1 MKTKRKVKFS
11 KLLLVTFVI
20 LMAVFLFSMV
30 IYNYQGLMYYSK
42 NILGMET
49 HSNSTTNQLSEASMG
64 QTIEE
69 RFNLEKGRTFTID
82 SIMADEKRNLFYL
95 FYTISFP
102 EELLSTESIS
112 YETSSLSGFQTQ
124 SRQQRPELF
133 FMTKDRAEQKG
144 MYTYDYNAIN
154 AFAKKLNFEVSHHPH
169 EVTKISF
176 PYNPNQ
182 VTELPKEK
190 KINETTDINR
200 GSITLDTIT
209 TYPNMT
215 VIKGNI
221 DPSAFN
227 TLRGGVQL
235 VADNEPVT
243 FHDKFIKDADGTFE
257 LYYNPLP
264 MDFDELKLEVNPSI
278 GFKTINKTVDPK
290 KVDGKMLQFHTKDVM
305 IQDVS
310 HHAKQL
316 EITIVADK
324 TIQSFNGV
332 SVKTRQDDIV
342 PVKETK
348 NEKSKQQKNGEIMTE
363 TTYVFDTKEEPI
375 SLSINSIKYEK
386 STDEII
392 EIPIE

>member
-1 MKTKRKVKFS
+1 
-11 KLLLVTFVI
+11 
-20 LMAVFLFSMV
+20 
-30 IYNYQGLMYYSK
+30 
-42 NILGMET
+42 
-49 HSNSTTNQLSEASMG
+49 
-64 QTIEE
+64 
-69 RFNLEKGRTFTID
+69 
-82 SIMADEKRNLFYL
+82 
-95 FYTISFP
+95 
-102 EELLSTESIS
+102 
-112 YETSSLSGFQTQ
+112 
-124 SRQQRPELF
+124 
-133 FMTKDRAEQKG
+133 
-144 MYTYDYNAIN
+144 
-154 AFAKKLNFEVSHHPH
+154 
-169 EVTKISF
+169 
-176 PYNPNQ
+176 
-182 VTELPKEK
+182 
-190 KINETTDINR
+190 
-200 GSITLDTIT
+200 
-209 TYPNMT
+209 MT